1 MASPWY
7 GTFSNIANIG
17 TVRLLGPLL
26 AALVLATSCQPATQS
41 NSGSSPASSSRT
53 SASPSPSLTPSPTA
67 AATHVFVVV
76 LENTSYQLAMRQPYI
91 ASLAQQYA
99 VATNYSSVANPSLP
113 NYLAM
118 TSGSTWGIRDDGFHQ
133 LPAGGIGSELTSAG
147 ISWKAY
153 MEGFTGDCFHS
164 PYPYALKHN
173 PFAYYGGAC
182 PANVA
187 PMTDLA
193 ADLNGVTPQLSW
205 ITPGLCNDGHDCGI
219 ATADKWLSQTV
230 PQITSSP
237 AWQQD
242 GVLFITWDESSA
254 GDSRVA
260 LLAIAPRFRG
270 QISVPL
276 DHFSLLATISDELGV
291 PRLGLAKQATSLKDQ
306 LQTRTA

>member
-1 MASPWY
+1 M
-7 GTFSNIANIG
+7 
-17 TVRLLGPLL
+17 PLL
-26 AALVLATSCQPATQS
+26 AALLLATACQPAVQATP
-41 NSGSSPASSSRT
+41 GTKPSSSVPASG
-53 SASPSPSLTPSPTA
+53 SPSPSPTPA
-67 AATHVFVVV
+67 AKHVFVIV
-76 LENTSYQLAMRQPYI
+76 LENTSYRLALQQPYI

-118 TSGSTWGIRDDGFHQ
+118 TSGSTWGIRDDLFHQ
-133 LPAGGIGSELTSAG
+133 LPAGGLGSQLTSAG
-147 ISWKAY
+147 ITWKAY
-153 MEGFTGDCFHS
+153 MEGFTGDCFNS

-182 PANVA
+182 PANVV

-193 ADLNGVTPQLSW
+193 ADLSGATPQLSW

-254 GDSRVA
+254 GDGRVA
-260 LLAIAPRFRG
+260 LLVVAPSFRG
-270 QISVPL
+270 QISAPL
-276 DHFSLLATISDELGV
+276 DHFSLLATISDQLGV
-291 PRLGLAKQATSLKDQ
+291 ARLGLAKQATSLKTQ
-306 LQTRTA
+306 LQSRTA